1 MGKIMITG
9 AGGFIG
15 HHCVATARAQ
25 GHQVVAVVRQ
35 DTDLWAD
42 DGGVETLIADLADCP
57 PLPVVDAVIHA
68 AASLA
73 GTPAQMQRDT
83 VAATAGLI
91 AGLSAQEQPPLL
103 VLVGSI
109 AVYDTMALSPHD
121 VLDETTPVEAN
132 PERRDCYCRAKL
144 EQEALVHDS
153 GLNGFILRVGAVFGP
168 DRLWNSH
175 LGLAFGGVLLRLG
188 RRGQIPLSYVE
199 NTAQAL
205 VAATQTPVHGVE
217 ILNLVDDDLP
227 SRKEYVHAMQ
237 ASGWPRFVLPVNWR
251 LFAVFASFVGA
262 FPWAPGL
269 LRPAIC
275 RARLMPLRYANSRLK
290 LRLDLP
296 PDVPFAEAMLRSVT
310 RGQNG

>member
-15 HHCVATARAQ
+15 RHCVATARAR
-25 GHQVVAVVRQ
+25 GEQVVAVVRQ

-57 PLPVVDAVIHA
+57 PLPAIDTVIHA

-83 VAATAGLI
+83 VAATAALLDQLKQQI
-91 AGLSAQEQPPLL
+91 RPPQL
-103 VLVGSI
+103 VLVSSI

-121 VLDETTPVEAN
+121 MLNETTPVETVLD
-132 PERRDCYCRAKL
+132 RRDCYCRAKL
-144 EQEALVHDS
+144 EQERLVRES
-153 GLNGFILRVGAVFGP
+153 GLNSYIMRVGAVFGP
-168 DRLWNSH
+168 NRLWNGH
-175 LGLAFGGVLLRLG
+175 LGLAFGDVLMRLG
-188 RRGQIPLSYVE
+188 RRGKIPLSYIE
-199 NTAQAL
+199 NTAAAL
-205 VAATQTPVHGVE
+205 IVAAETPVQGVE
-217 ILNLVDDDLP
+217 VLNIVDDDLP
-227 SRKEYVHAMQ
+227 DRATYVRAIQ
-237 ASGWPRFVLPVNWR
+237 ASGWPRIVIPVNWR

-275 RARLMPLRYANSRLK
+275 RARLMPLNYANTRLK
-290 LRLDLP
+290 TDLELP
-296 PDVPFAEAMLRSVT
+296 PLIPFPEAMSRSISKDT
-310 RGQNG
+310 DD